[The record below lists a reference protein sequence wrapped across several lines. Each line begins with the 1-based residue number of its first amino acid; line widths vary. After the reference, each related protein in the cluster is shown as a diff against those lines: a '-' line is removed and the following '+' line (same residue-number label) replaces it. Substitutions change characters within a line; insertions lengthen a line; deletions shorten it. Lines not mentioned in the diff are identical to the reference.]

1 MKLENFPMS
10 LSFLKYAVK
19 RISKLSLAFCIFAIS
34 SAAFSIVQETP
45 EEQDDQVQEMLPKP
59 QAAAD
64 IKNQEQKPES
74 PTPAST
80 EKIPLDKETI
90 KEIKTRLEKVLKDDQ
105 LHRNEIHKLKKEMS
119 KSADADTKQEDINYL
134 WHLQEI
140 LDNKNQAIVS
150 TILDKHGWP
159 KGTEYRGSE
168 AGQTIFLVVQ
178 HAPIEFQ
185 ERYFPMMQKAT
196 ERGDIP
202 PGAFAQLHDN
212 ILVSKGVKQRYGT
225 QIKVNPKTQKPYIYP
240 IEDEK
245 NVDVRRA
252 AVGLNPISE
261 YAKLYGVEYESP
273 FSDIE
278 DDTLQELEHDVVNK
292 QLKPL

>member
-1 MKLENFPMS
+1 MS
-10 LSFLKYAVK
+10 LSFQKKAVK
-19 RISKLSLAFCIFAIS
+19 RISKLSLAFCMFANAG
-34 SAAFSIVQETP
+34 AAFSIVQETT

-59 QAAAD
+59 KAAAD
-64 IKNQEQKPES
+64 IKNKEPENEN

-80 EKIPLDKETI
+80 EKVPLDKETI
-90 KEIKTRLEKVLKDDQ
+90 KEIKTRLEEVLKDDQ
-105 LHRNEIHKLKKEMS
+105 LHRNEIHKIKKALS
-119 KSADADTKQEDINYL
+119 KSADAEATQEDINYL

-140 LDNKNQAIVS
+140 LDNKNQAIIS

-159 KGTEYRGSE
+159 KGTEYRGSK
-168 AGQTIFLVVQ
+168 AGQTIFLVIQ

-245 NVDVRRA
+245 NVDIRRA
-252 AVGLNPISE
+252 AVGLDPIAE
-261 YAKLYGVEYESP
+261 YAKLFGVEYESP
-273 FSDIE
+273 FSEIE
-278 DDTLQELEHDVVNK
+278 DETLQEAGLEAANE